1 MPAVAALAALLLASI
16 LAGCA
21 LGGRDDGS
29 AVATTRASDF
39 RLADIRQAVVLV
51 RVVVASS
58 SPLSERDRKELPAL
72 YESALLEA
80 LDARAILVRDVR
92 SADARGAGG
101 ELAAAAA
108 RAREIGVDH
117 ALVVNLRVDSDVV
130 RVCEETRRPLRGQAG
145 VWRQE
150 ARVVRATDGGER
162 LRAEVTT
169 PDVEA
174 ECDGPQPT
182 VQRRGMQAMTTAAVE
197 RLVAKIFAR

>member
-1 MPAVAALAALLLASI
+1 
-16 LAGCA
+16 
-21 LGGRDDGS
+21 
-29 AVATTRASDF
+29 
-39 RLADIRQAVVLV
+39 
-51 RVVVASS
+51 
-58 SPLSERDRKELPAL
+58 
-72 YESALLEA
+72 
-80 LDARAILVRDVR
+80 
-92 SADARGAGG
+92 
-101 ELAAAAA
+101 
-108 RAREIGVDH
+108 
-117 ALVVNLRVDSDVV
+117 VDSDVV
-130 RVCEETRRPLRGQAG
+130 RGCEETRRPLRGQAG